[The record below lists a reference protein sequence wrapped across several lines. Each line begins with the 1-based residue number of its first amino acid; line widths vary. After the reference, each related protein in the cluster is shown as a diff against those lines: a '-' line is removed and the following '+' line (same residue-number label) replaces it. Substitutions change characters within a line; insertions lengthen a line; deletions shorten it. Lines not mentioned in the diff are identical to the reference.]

1 MSFTGGKLKL
11 KGQDAGTKKKKKK
24 KSSGDEKA
32 LALVEG
38 APSNAVKVRYLPKVH
53 LIVLHAQSIALL
65 KSFCVWQ
72 LDADGSSMQISCL
85 LMHLLLLCDNDA
97 TQGSR
102 ERCKFVQE
110 TPEGYVLD
118 PHAEVADRRTAA
130 EKRYDEMQA
139 KREREMATKMAA
151 KSHRERVNEFNAYL
165 QNLSEHHDIPKVGP
179 G

>member
-32 LALVEG
+32 LEIVEG
-38 APSNAVKVRYLPKVH
+38 APSIAVK
-53 LIVLHAQSIALL
+53 
-65 KSFCVWQ
+65 
-72 LDADGSSMQISCL
+72 
-85 LMHLLLLCDNDA
+85 
-97 TQGSR
+97 
-102 ERCKFVQE
+102 E

-118 PHAEVADRRTAA
+118 SRLEGDDRRTAA
-130 EKRYDEMQA
+130 EKRHDEMMA
-139 KREREMATKMAA
+139 KREREMTTKLAA

>member
-24 KSSGDEKA
+24 KSSRDEKA

-38 APSNAVKVRYLPKVH
+38 APSNAVK
-53 LIVLHAQSIALL
+53 
-65 KSFCVWQ
+65 
-72 LDADGSSMQISCL
+72 
-85 LMHLLLLCDNDA
+85 
-97 TQGSR
+97 
-102 ERCKFVQE
+102 E
-110 TPEGYVLD
+110 TPDGYVLD

-139 KREREMATKMAA
+139 KREREMAAKLAA